1 MCVCVCVH
9 VCRYESL
16 LRGVSD
22 PVAFFRDST
31 ADAEEEGGG
40 CVSLWQLIAVLHM
53 ERREEDEKRSRTRS
67 RL

>member
-1 MCVCVCVH
+1 MCVH

-31 ADAEEEGGG
+31 ADAEEEGGRLR
-40 CVSLWQLIAVLHM
+40 VAVAAD
-53 ERREEDEKRSRTRS
+53 RRAAHGEA
-67 RL
+67 